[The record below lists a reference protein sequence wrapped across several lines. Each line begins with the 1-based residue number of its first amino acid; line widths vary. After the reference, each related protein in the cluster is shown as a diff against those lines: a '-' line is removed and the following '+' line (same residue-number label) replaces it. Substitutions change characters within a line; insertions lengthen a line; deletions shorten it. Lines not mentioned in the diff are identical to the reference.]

1 MEELTPEVVEE
12 VELTTIQII
21 KEVTVVQVSLSLDI
35 KRNKMAHFAQI
46 NEKNIVQQ
54 ILVVPDE
61 QQHRGNDYLSIDL
74 GLGGVWV
81 QTSYNG
87 NIRKMFAG
95 VGYSYNSELDIF
107 LPPKPFNSW
116 VLNETKGEWEAPI
129 PRPEV
134 ESGMVTIWNEDN
146 QEWGVEELPTIEG
159 YDYN

>member
-1 MEELTPEVVEE
+1 M
-12 VELTTIQII
+12 
-21 KEVTVVQVSLSLDI
+21 VQVSLSLDI

-46 NEKNIVQQ
+46 DENNIVQQ

-95 VGYSYNSELDIF
+95 VGYSYHNELDIF

-134 ESGMVTIWNEDN
+134 ESGMVTIWNEEN